1 MIFGRQVQAWVAKDP
16 ARFQRLNADLIST
29 RSGITVEHYLSNAIL
44 ASGVVA
50 LVFLVIGYIVTG
62 LVIAFT
68 QAKGSSFTNP
78 TPVHMPYM
86 VGPIPMSMI
95 TQVAGALIGALLAAA
110 IAYMI
115 ALQWPAITKGMR
127 ASKINM
133 TLHNA
138 VAYMYAMRKGG
149 AEMLVIFRSI
159 SEYANI
165 YGEIALEFRQIVRDA
180 DFFGLDVV
188 SAIHQLHMTTP
199 SNKLKDFLQDILS
212 VIESG
217 GDMSDFLETR
227 VHLYQD
233 EARYE
238 QKNFLGFLAMV
249 AESYVTLFVAGPLFL
264 IIIMVVMGMMGGA
277 AILQLVAVIYLM
289 LPVGTTIFM
298 VMIDLVSIK
307 TEQVTESTRSR
318 ASGLEFSDVT
328 VRTVGG
334 EEGLFARLV
343 KYDQGAGIRRFLRD
357 PLRAFTTKP
366 TRVLYLT
373 VPIGLAY
380 IAYMLSQIQWIG
392 NLEAYVGAVDDH
404 IVIGILIMLLPYAIF
419 YEVWRRRLS
428 GIEAAIPEFLDRMAG
443 INQVG
448 LTVGQALGIMQSAN
462 LGVLSYEIKRINR
475 DMDWGSNFTEALIHF
490 GQRVSTPIIAR
501 MVVLITKA
509 SEMSAQI
516 NEVLNIAASDTRMSE
531 ILKRERFGEM
541 FIYVAIVYLSF
552 AVFIF
557 VIAVLNAQ
565 FLTELAKVNTGG
577 LAQAGGAFSGL
588 GQLPLGLLQVML
600 YHAVLIMGFF
610 SGLIAG
616 QMGESSLKSG
626 VKHACIMLL
635 IGLIA
640 FNTVATPPL
649 PTA

>member
-16 ARFQRLNADLIST
+16 TRFQRLNADLIST
-29 RSGITVEHYLSNAIL
+29 RSGITVERYLSNAIL

-50 LVFLVIGYIVTG
+50 LVFLVVGYIVTG
-62 LVIAFT
+62 FIIAFT

-86 VGPIPMSMI
+86 VGPIPMSLI
-95 TQVAGALIGALLAAA
+95 TQVAGAAIGALLAAA
-110 IAYMI
+110 ITYMI

-149 AEMLVIFRSI
+149 AELLVIFRSL
-159 SEYANI
+159 SENANI

-188 SAIHQLHMTTP
+188 SAIRQLHMTTP
-199 SNKLKDFLQDILS
+199 SNKLKDFLQDLLS

-217 GDMSDFLETR
+217 GDMANFLEGR
-227 VHLYQD
+227 VHLFQED
-233 EARYE
+233 ARYE

-249 AESYVTLFVAGPLFL
+249 SESYVTLFVAGPLFL

-277 AILQLVAVIYLM
+277 AVSQLVAVIYLM

-307 TEQVTESTRSR
+307 TEGVTTSTRKK
-318 ASGLEFSDVT
+318 GWQEYSDVT
-328 VRTVGG
+328 INAVGG
-334 EEGLFARLV
+334 EETLFARLV
-343 KYDQGAGIRRFLRD
+343 KYDQSAGVRRFLRD
-357 PLRAFTTKP
+357 PLKAFTSKP
-366 TRVLYLT
+366 VRVLFLTAPIGVGYLIFMITRV
-373 VPIGLAY
+373 
-380 IAYMLSQIQWIG
+380 QWIG
-392 NLEAYVGAVDDH
+392 NLEAYVGAIDDH
-404 IVIGILIMLLPYAIF
+404 IVIGVLIILLPYAIF

-428 GIEAAIPEFLDRMAG
+428 GIEASIPEFLDRMAG

-462 LGVLSYEIKRINR
+462 LGVLSHEIKRINR
-475 DMDWGSNFTEALIHF
+475 DMDWGSNFSEALLHF
-490 GQRVSTPIIAR
+490 GDRIKTPIIAR
-501 MVVLITKA
+501 MVVLITRA
-509 SEMSAQI
+509 SEYSAMI
-516 NEVLNIAASDTRMSE
+516 NQVLNIASSDTRMSE
-531 ILKRERFGEM
+531 VLKKERLGEM
-541 FIYVAIVYLSF
+541 FIYVAIIYLSF
-552 AVFIF
+552 LVFIF
-557 VIAVLNAQ
+557 VIAILNAQ
-565 FLTELAKVNTGG
+565 FLSELAKIDTAGA
-577 LAQAGGAFSGL
+577 AQAGGSFSGL
-588 GQLPLGLLQVML
+588 GDLPLGLLQVML

-616 QMGESSLKSG
+616 QMGESSVKSG

-635 IGLIA
+635 VGLIA
-640 FNTVATPPL
+640 FNTVASPPL
-649 PTA
+649 PI